1 MIPNPITSGAE
12 RSAGIAIISR
22 PRTRRMRQASSG
34 GSPATSATNDIRNG
48 LRNKFLAPGNLLP
61 NHSRMPELKD
71 FAGSVAIVV
80 SSCDAFF
87 DAWRPFVF
95 FFRKYWPDCPFRSHL
110 IVNRLEVRSG
120 IVVPINV
127 GPDRDW
133 AANMAVALEQIPHS
147 HVLYFQEDY
156 FLTGPVK
163 TEQLATDIEYAFQS
177 DAASFCLY
185 GRSRLEE
192 NFEPLNDRFGVV
204 PRDSD
209 GRTRLQ
215 VTLWKKSVLQ
225 SALRPGESAWDMEA
239 RASERTRDLLALS
252 YRRQDNV
259 PIPYLMSAISRR
271 LWTREAIELCRN
283 AGVAMQPRI
292 RSELTEIAWR
302 RRFRRGIGRVSLSLA
317 LAKQKGT
324 PIDVDSSAN

>member
-1 MIPNPITSGAE
+1 VNPGSTN
-12 RSAGIAIISR
+12 RS
-22 PRTRRMRQASSG
+22 PV
-34 GSPATSATNDIRNG
+34 P
-48 LRNKFLAPGNLLP
+48 P
-61 NHSRMPELKD
+61 LKD

-95 FFRKYWPDCPFRSHL
+95 FFQKYWPDCPFETHL
-110 IVNRLEVRSG
+110 IVNRLRVESKIVR
-120 IVVPINV
+120 PIAV
-127 GPDRDW
+127 GPDRGW

-147 HVLYFQEDY
+147 HVLYMQEDY
-156 FLTGPVK
+156 FLTDRVRAD
-163 TEQLATDIEYAFQS
+163 QLASDIAYAFEN
-177 DAASFCLY
+177 DVASFCLY
-185 GRSRLEE
+185 GRSRLED
-192 NFEPLNDRFGVV
+192 NFTPLNDRFGVV

-225 SALRPGESAWDMEA
+225 SALRPGENAWDMEA

-271 LWTREAIELCRN
+271 LWTREA
-283 AGVAMQPRI
+283 VAMCKQAGLEIRPRI
-292 RSELTEIAWR
+292 RSELTDVAGQ
-302 RRFRRGIGRVSLSLA
+302 RRFRHGLDRVRIALA
-317 LAKQKGT
+317 LAKQNSK
-324 PIDVDSSAN
+324 PIQLDSPSS

>member
-1 MIPNPITSGAE
+1 
-12 RSAGIAIISR
+12 
-22 PRTRRMRQASSG
+22 
-34 GSPATSATNDIRNG
+34 
-48 LRNKFLAPGNLLP
+48 
-61 NHSRMPELKD
+61 MPELND
-71 FAGSVAIVV
+71 FASSVAIVV

-87 DAWRPFVF
+87 DAWRPFAF
-95 FFRKYWPDCPFRSHL
+95 FFRRHWPDCPFQAHL
-110 IVNRLEVRSG
+110 IVNRLRVQSEYFH
-120 IVVPINV
+120 PIAV

-156 FLTGPVK
+156 FLTGPVRP
-163 TEQLATDIEYAFQS
+163 EQLASDIAYAFDN

-192 NFEPLNDRFGVV
+192 NFTPLNERFGVV
-204 PRDSD
+204 PQDSD

-225 SALRPGESAWDMEA
+225 SALRPGETAWNMEA

-271 LWTREAIELCRN
+271 LWTREAIDLCDK
-283 AGVAMQPRI
+283 AGLTIEPRI
-292 RSELTEIAWR
+292 RSELTGVAWR
-302 RRFRRGIGRVSLSLA
+302 RRFRHGFDRLRLAVA
-317 LAKQKGT
+317 LAVQNGD
-324 PIDVDSSAN
+324 PVDLDRRPS

>member
-1 MIPNPITSGAE
+1 MA
-12 RSAGIAIISR
+12 
-22 PRTRRMRQASSG
+22 
-34 GSPATSATNDIRNG
+34 
-48 LRNKFLAPGNLLP
+48 
-61 NHSRMPELKD
+61 ELKH

-95 FFRKYWPDCPFRSHL
+95 FFRKYWPDCPFPAHL
-110 IVNRLEVRSG
+110 IVNRLQVRSKT
-120 IVVPINV
+120 IVPINV
-127 GPDRDW
+127 GPDRNW

-156 FLTGPVK
+156 FLTGTVK
-163 TEQLATDIEYAFQS
+163 SEQLANDIEYAFEK

-185 GRSRLEE
+185 GRSRLEP
-192 NFEPLNDRFGVV
+192 NFEPLNERFGVV

-225 SALRPGESAWDMEA
+225 AALRPGESAWDMEA

-271 LWTREAIELCRN
+271 LWTPEALQLCRS
-283 AGVAMQPRI
+283 AGVAIHPRI
-292 RSELTEIAWR
+292 RSELTDLAWR
-302 RRFRRGIGRVSLSLA
+302 RRFRRGLDRIRLSLA
-317 LAKQKGT
+317 LAKQNGT
-324 PIDVDSSAN
+324 PIDLDAVSK